1 MSTNTELTLRMSDIP
16 AFKNAELLNLS
27 LDVALKAQEVHGVVS
42 KYSNTLAKSLREI
55 KTRELW
61 KDDGFKGVGD
71 FAKQTFGIAPA
82 TTSSL
87 IKTAE
92 RFTLEDGTVGFE
104 GLEGQSAHNLYI
116 LTPYSDEQLRAAVIA
131 CEISGN
137 SSQRELKE
145 WAATHP
151 VEVQLTEVEPAY
163 DTGDPT
169 ANPDDKAPATMP
181 TPKVENTYSVS
192 VRYGATVVPPVD
204 MVRSEIDAYIAEHY
218 AGNDYTTQEL
228 KPIKLTDG
236 QSIRRRVYV
245 IDDGRD
251 VAGVVMAY
259 YRLKAVPKS
268 TPKAKTVSFT
278 DMSDDELMA
287 ELERRRAARSADSKK
302 SAKAAARIAAVDA
315 AK

>member
-55 KTRELW
+55 KARELW

-92 RFTLEDGTVGFE
+92 RFNLEDGTVGFE

-151 VEVQLTEVEPAY
+151 VEVQSTETAEGSDAGDSEGS
-163 DTGDPT
+163 DTAET
-169 ANPDDKAPATMP
+169 AAPA
-181 TPKVENTYSVS
+181 PKVENTYSVS

-204 MVRSEIDAYIAEHY
+204 MVRSEIDAYVAEHY

-236 QSIRRRVYV
+236 QSIRRRIYV

-287 ELERRRAARSADSKK
+287 ELERRRAAKSADSKK
-302 SAKAAARIAAVDA
+302 SAKAAARIAAAANA